1 MATPDA
7 WANAFI
13 DSSFRDAADEDY
25 IAARAAYRMDLT
37 HAFLWNS
44 LQTVEKYI
52 KAILLY
58 NRLNTSDLSHN
69 VKKAL
74 GRLQSIQDIPFQLP
88 SDVQLFVDYINEEG
102 PNRYR
107 GRPAHLRDDAL
118 IGLDRTAWHL
128 RRHCFAF
135 GGANRDPQKFAA
147 DVAALSPDTLGQRVT
162 FKLPN
167 GRLEAILAK
176 PSEARK
182 HLVWK
187 NFWFG
192 ARKRHVI
199 KAFPHRFAWSRP
211 VTFMRPEAYFVL
223 KDLVQF
229 EKDVREH
236 FEPGS
241 TTKKGASK
249 QGTA

>member
-1 MATPDA
+1 MATTDA
-7 WANAFI
+7 WVNAFI

-25 IAARAAYRMDLT
+25 IAARAAYRLHLT

-44 LQTVEKYI
+44 LQAVEKYI

-58 NRLNTSDLSHN
+58 NRKRTDDLGHDIKKGFSRLLQ
-69 VKKAL
+69 VK
-74 GRLQSIQDIPFQLP
+74 DIPFQFSP
-88 SDVQLFVDYINEEG
+88 DIQLFVDYINDEG

-107 GRPAHLRDDAL
+107 DRPAHLRDDAL

-135 GGANRDPQKFAA
+135 GGANRDPSQFAA
-147 DVAALSPDTLGQRVT
+147 DVAALSGDGLAQRVS

-167 GRLEAILAK
+167 GRIEAILERS
-176 PSEARK
+176 SEARK

-192 ARKRHVI
+192 ARRRHVI
-199 KAFPHRFAWSRP
+199 KAFPCRSSWSRP
-211 VTFMRPEAYFVL
+211 VTFMRPEVYFAL
-223 KDLVQF
+223 KDLVYF

-241 TTKKGASK
+241 TAKKRVPMRR
-249 QGTA
+249 TA